1 MPLGDKSLNRRS
13 LLKSAAA
20 AGVAIPFASYVA
32 NNASAAGSTSVL
44 PLASSAQDGGQVVIG
59 AWLEPITLLSGAPVT
74 GAAYQ
79 QIQRTIANGLTILGY
94 PNFDVQP
101 DLATSWTVT
110 DDALTY
116 VFTLREGVTWQDG
129 QPFTAA
135 DVKFTFDLVTDPNFA
150 GALDSYFVNIQ
161 GATEHKAGSVDTVT
175 GITVIDD
182 THVQFV
188 LTQPDTLFLSSAL
201 SRQRILPQHLLSTI
215 APADV
220 DKSDFSRKPVYTG
233 PYSVDRWQAGESI
246 TFKSNPNYYGG
257 QPPIETLI
265 ARFIPDP
272 ATALADLQ
280 TGALNLGTTDPDQF
294 DSFASDSNYT
304 TQDLPGLRVVYIQFD
319 LTRPI
324 FADSRVRQ
332 AFSHAIDRDT
342 IINAIYL
349 GRAEVA
355 TNYIPPQA
363 WMNDPD
369 VPTYPYDVDKANQLL
384 DEAGWTLGDDNVR
397 VDANGNQ
404 LAFTLTVPTSNSQD
418 ALAFVPYLEQVG
430 VKVTI
435 DQQGAGEV
443 TGPLKVG
450 EYEAAVS
457 SWNNFIIDPRAD
469 LQRTFQ
475 NPRPT
480 DGTGYKNDEVD
491 ALFLQARAATDQ
503 ETEKQLWFQIQQKVA
518 ADAPFVYLWRQHDLV
533 VVNKDLTVPQVSVI
547 SELYARIPEWKLS
560 E

>member
-1 MPLGDKSLNRRS
+1 MSLHEKQLNRRS
-13 LLKSAAA
+13 LLKGAAA
-20 AGVAIPFASYVA
+20 MGAAIPVA
-32 NNASAAGSTSVL
+32 TYLGNDASASGS
-44 PLASSAQDGGQVVIG
+44 ASTRVSASANQEGSQVVIG
-59 AWLEPITLLSGAPVT
+59 AWTEPSTLLSGAPVT

-79 QIQRTIANGLTILGY
+79 QIQRTIANGLTVLGY

-101 DLATSWTVT
+101 DLATSWTVSE
-110 DDALTY
+110 DALTY
-116 VFTLREGVTWQDG
+116 VFELRQGVTWQDG
-129 QPFTAA
+129 QPFTAQ

-150 GALDSYFVNIQ
+150 GALDSYFINIK
-161 GATEHKAGSVDTVT
+161 GASDHKAGTVDTVT

-182 THVQFV
+182 SHVQFV

-201 SRQRILPQHLLSTI
+201 SRQRILPQHLLSSV

-233 PYSVDRWQAGESI
+233 PYIVDTWQAGESI

-257 QPPIETLI
+257 QPPIETLV

-280 TGALNLGTTDPDQF
+280 TGALNLGTTDADQF
-294 DSFASDSNYT
+294 DAFVGDSNYT

-332 AFSHAIDRDT
+332 AMSHAIDRET
-342 IINAIYL
+342 IISALYL
-349 GRAEVA
+349 GKAEVA

-363 WMNDPD
+363 WMADPN
-369 VPTYPYDVDKANQLL
+369 VPTYPYDVEKANQLL
-384 DEAGWTLGDDNVR
+384 DEAGWTLGDDNIR
-397 VDANGNQ
+397 VDASGNQ
-404 LAFTLTVPTSNSQD
+404 LAFTLTVPTANSQD

-430 VKVTI
+430 IKVTI
-435 DQQGAGEV
+435 DQQGAGQV

-457 SWNNFIIDPRAD
+457 AWNNFIIDPRAD

-503 ETEKQLWFQIQQKVA
+503 ETEKQLWFQIQEAVET
-518 ADAPFVYLWRQHDLV
+518 DAPFVYLWRQHDLL

-547 SELYARIPEWKLS
+547 SELYARIPEWQLS